1 MLNDETPTLNRQT
14 LKDRLLSKL
23 KEFEESAED
32 AKNKAKGIKY
42 VEENNES
49 YYDAQEALDNG
60 EINDDCANIVV
71 AQLLYLDSLNNDDIS
86 LYINSPG
93 GSITSGMAI
102 YDTMNYVSSNVSTI
116 CIGMCASMAAFLLS
130 SGQKGKRYCLPNGEV
145 MIHQPLGGAQGQA
158 TEIKI
163 AAERILK
170 LKHKLNTILAKN
182 TNQDIKKIEQDTE
195 RDYFLDANEALQYGL
210 VDKII

>member
-1 MLNDETPTLNRQT
+1 MIIPTVIEKEHSTEKAYDIYSRL
-14 LKDRLLSKL
+14 LKDRIILL
-23 KEFEESAED
+23 
-32 AKNKAKGIKY
+32 
-42 VEENNES
+42 
-49 YYDAQEALDNG
+49 NG
-60 EINDDCANIVV
+60 EINDDCANIIV

-102 YDTMNYVSSNVSTI
+102 YDTMNYLSSNVSTI
-116 CIGMCASMAAFLLS
+116 CVGMCASMAAFLLS
-130 SGQKGKRYCLPNGEV
+130 SGQKGKRYCLPNSEV

-170 LKHKLNTILAKN
+170 LKKKINTILAQN
-182 TNQDIKKIEQDTE
+182 TNQDINKIEQDTE
-195 RDYFLDANEALQYGL
+195 RDYFLDAKEAMEYGL